1 MSWPFVV
8 VWLWLFRIR
17 ISAKRAKVP
26 SFDGLSLQCFFPPSF
41 KFHIVRFSS
50 LQQFF
55 LLLFSSRSLFFC
67 IFISQLSCLILF
79 CVGVKHTRQNGKP
92 VETNQQQECKNRNI
106 LDDMWEICVAKLF
119 AVWSIS
125 SDGHK
130 PQRECM
136 FTNKNDHVCVCVCVY
151 GLWLDE
157 LMAQGWLALTWQADP
172 AACAHTAHRTHRQ
185 ADRQYAALAET
196 RHPEHDAQLH
206 AHAQY
211 YNTIWNMNNMKLLI
225 SQVNRF

>member
-136 FTNKNDHVCVCVCVY
+136 FTNKNDHVCVCVCVRAVVGRANGP
-151 GLWLDE
+151 GLTGADLT
-157 LMAQGWLALTWQADP
+157 GWSCSVCT
-172 AACAHTAHRTHRQ
+172 HRTPHTSSGRQ
-185 ADRQYAALAET
+185 AVRSSRRNSSSRARCTIART
-196 RHPEHDAQLH
+196 R
-206 AHAQY
+206 
-211 YNTIWNMNNMKLLI
+211 TIL
-225 SQVNRF
+225 